1 MFNLENIEKD
11 WIENS
16 YSLSEE
22 EILDIFREDNATIP
36 QYEESM
42 EKWHKK
48 IKVSPKNLT
57 AEERLLRTI
66 FGETEEQKHESER
79 YQKLLEAKLEK
90 YPEPKKQHLSK
101 ENQKRVVEGSMHLVF
116 KNVRYYYNMFEFK
129 ISEEIL
135 YYLLLESLINV
146 AKYMIHCG
154 DLVFNLYVQ
163 RSFENSITK
172 YISRIKKV
180 SFNEAKNVICYY
192 EYYKSLNMEPFWLS
206 KDEIEKKYDLSYK
219 KTEGSVSPFE
229 LKFLLRNETL
239 NDDLMEKINT
249 EDFFK
254 DYRHVLDELSEE
266 EKIVMQLSY
275 DKYGYVGLTYGEIA
289 DYLGIERKEVA
300 NIKKRALKH
309 VRKNT
314 LLNKYR

>member
-36 QYEESM
+36 QYIESM
-42 EKWHKK
+42 EEWHKK
-48 IKVSPKNLT
+48 TKVSPKNIT
-57 AEERLLRTI
+57 AEERLLRAI

-101 ENQKRVVEGSMHLVF
+101 ENQKRVVDGSMHLVF
-116 KNVRYYYNMFEFK
+116 KYVRYYYNMFEFK

-154 DLVFNLYVQ
+154 NLVFNLYVQ
-163 RSFENSITK
+163 KSFENSITK
-172 YISRIKKV
+172 YISRIEKV
-180 SFNEAKNVICYY
+180 SFDEANDVIRYY
-192 EYYKSLNMEPFWLS
+192 EYKSLNLESFWLG
-206 KDEIEKKYDLSYK
+206 KDEIEKKYNLSYK
-219 KTEGSVSPFE
+219 KPEDPVSPFE

-239 NDDLMEKINT
+239 NNDLMEEINT

-254 DYRHVLDELSEE
+254 DYRHVLEGLSEE

-275 DKYGYVGLTYGEIA
+275 DKYGYIGLTYGEIA
-289 DYLGIERKEVA
+289 DYLGIEKKKVA

-309 VRKNT
+309 VRKST